1 MHFSQQNPQTPSGYT
16 KFFRIGVDIAI
27 IENMPVAVYTC
38 DTNGYITFY
47 NTAAVKLWGRE
58 PIIGVEKWC
67 GAHKAYTAEG
77 NPFPT
82 DYNPMALMMA
92 SGHIE
97 PGMEIIVEQPDGT
110 LVNVMPS
117 PSLIYDTEGT
127 IAGAATMMLDVTSM
141 RNGDKEAQ
149 ERAFEKIAQNN
160 LLLKQTDERYYRMIE
175 EVKDYA
181 IIMLD
186 RNGIILNWNKGAEQI
201 KGYTEDEI
209 VGRNFR
215 IFYLAEDK
223 DNNLPD
229 KLIENAVENGR
240 ASHEG
245 WRLRKDGS
253 KFWGWVVITA
263 LHDDFGSTI
272 GFTKVTRDLT
282 ERKLTEDRMFSY
294 ARDIE
299 YRNKQLEEYAYI
311 ASHDLQEPLRK
322 IQVFAEMLTD
332 SVDDKDSVLRYVDKI
347 NASAGRM
354 TTLIKDVLKYS
365 QLSNTGELFETV
377 RLNVVLQN
385 VLEDFDLLIEQK
397 KVRIAVSDM
406 PVLKGIPIQLHQLFS
421 NLLGNAIKFSNH
433 NPIISITAT
442 VAEAAELEGQ
452 MVLQGVPYAKIVFQD
467 NGQGFEQEYGELIF
481 KMFQRL
487 DNTPGTG
494 IGLALCKKI
503 VENHEGFITAT
514 GEPGNGAAFSIFL
527 PLR

>member
-1 MHFSQQNPQTPSGYT
+1 MHFSQHNSQNTSGYT
-16 KFFRIGVDIAI
+16 KFFRIGVDTGI

-47 NTAAVKLWGRE
+47 NAAAAKLWGRD
-58 PIIGVEKWC
+58 PVIGAEKWC
-67 GAHKAYTAEG
+67 GAHKAYTAQG

-110 LVNVMPS
+110 LINVIPS
-117 PSLIYDTEGT
+117 PSLIYDSDGT
-127 IAGAATMMLDVTSM
+127 IAGAATMMLDVTHM
-141 RNGDKEAQ
+141 RNESKGAQ
-149 ERAFEKIAQNN
+149 DRAFEKIAQNN

-186 RNGIILNWNKGAEQI
+186 RNGIVLNWNKGAEQI

-215 IFYLAEDK
+215 IFYLSEDK
-223 DNNLPD
+223 EDKLPD
-229 KLIENAVENGR
+229 RLIEDAVLNGR

-253 KFWGWVVITA
+253 RFWGWVVITA
-263 LHDDFGSTI
+263 LHDDFGATI

-282 ERKLTEDRMFSY
+282 ERKLTEDRMHSY

-299 YRNKQLEEYAYI
+299 FRNKQLEEYAYI
-311 ASHDLQEPLRK
+311 ASHDLQEPMRK
-322 IQVFAEMLTD
+322 IQVFTEMLTD
-332 SVDDKDSVLRYVDKI
+332 SIDDKEAVLRYVDKI

-354 TTLIKDVLKYS
+354 TTLIKDVLRYS
-365 QLSNTGELFETV
+365 QLSNTSDLFEVV
-377 RLNVVLQN
+377 RLNTVLQN
-385 VLEDFDLLIEQK
+385 VLEDFDLLLEQK
-397 KVRIAVSDM
+397 NVKLTVGDM
-406 PVLKGIPIQLHQLFS
+406 PSLKGIPIQLHQLFS
-421 NLLGNAIKFSNH
+421 NMLGNAIKFSTG
-433 NPIISITAT
+433 NPEISITSAP
-442 VAEAAELEGQ
+442 ADSAELEGHT
-452 MVLQGVPYAKIVFQD
+452 VLAEVPYTKIVFKD

-503 VENHEGFITAT
+503 VEHHQGFITVISH
-514 GEPGNGAAFSIFL
+514 PGDGAEFSIFL
-527 PLR
+527 PLL